1 METRASY
8 VTVGA
13 FAILLLA
20 GGLFLA
26 IWFGGVRL
34 DQETRPFRIEFQG
47 SVNGLS
53 TGSPV
58 RYRGVPVGTVSS
70 IRIDPENVELIRVD
84 IEVDAEVPIK
94 RDMYAVLE
102 AQGLTGIGFI
112 QIEGGT
118 DAAAALEPTD
128 DYPVPRIPARSSLL
142 SKVFET
148 APEIADRLVVLMAR
162 VEAFLSEENEEAFHA
177 ILTNFAEVSMTVAN
191 RSGAIDRMISGASA
205 GVEDLRLS
213 AAEIRPLVETLNR
226 ELVTLTEEAAATLAT
241 VRGTAVGLDSEVTA
255 LARSLG
261 KTSDRIAATAGQLE
275 GMVADARPGMKDFTN
290 SGLYELTQFL
300 VEARVLVSNIDR
312 VLRQIDRDPSQF
324 LFGDRDGQVETDQ

>member
-13 FAILLLA
+13 FAIVLFV

-34 DQETRPFRIEFQG
+34 DQETRPFLIEFQG
-47 SVNGLS
+47 AVDGLS

-58 RYRGVPVGTVSS
+58 RYRGVPVGTVSD
-70 IRIDPENVELIRVD
+70 IRIDPENVEVIRVD

-94 RDMYAVLE
+94 KDMYAVLQ

-118 DAAAALEPTD
+118 ADAEELEPTGD
-128 DYPVPRIPARSSLL
+128 RPVPRIPARSSAL

-148 APEIADRLVVLMAR
+148 APQIADRLVVVIAR
-162 VEAFLSEENEEAFHA
+162 IEEFLSEENEQ
-177 ILTNFAEVSMTVAN
+177 NFRMLLANLATVSTTVAD
-191 RSGAIDRMISGASA
+191 RSDEIEAVISGAAAS
-205 GVEDLRLS
+205 VEDLRQA
-213 AAEIRPLVETLNR
+213 AAEVGPLMQ
-226 ELVTLTEEAAATLAT
+226 EASATLAT
-241 VRGTAVGLDSEVTA
+241 VRGTAVGLDNEVAA
-255 LARSLG
+255 LSGSLAKAG
-261 KTSDRIAATAGQLE
+261 DRIASTAGELE
-275 GMVADARPGMKDFTN
+275 GMLADARPGMKDFTN
-290 SGLYELTQFL
+290 TGLYELTQFL
-300 VEARVLVSNIDR
+300 VEARFLVSNIDR

-324 LFGDRDGQVETDQ
+324 LFGDRDGQVEAEQ

>member
-13 FAILLLA
+13 FAILLLV

-26 IWFGGVRL
+26 IWFGGVRI
-34 DQETRPFRIEFQG
+34 DQETKPYIIEFQG
-47 SVNGLS
+47 AVDGLS

-58 RYRGVPVGTVSS
+58 RYRGVPVGTVSD

-94 RDMYAVLE
+94 KDMYAVLQ

-118 DAAAALEPTD
+118 DAAEPLEPTEER
-128 DYPVPRIPARSSLL
+128 PVPRIPARSSAL

-148 APEIADRLVVLMAR
+148 APQIADRLVVVIAR
-162 VEAFLSEENEEAFHA
+162 IEAFLNEENEQNFRMLLANLAQVSTA
-177 ILTNFAEVSMTVAN
+177 IAD
-191 RSGAIDRMISGASA
+191 RRDDIDAVISGASA
-205 GVEDLRLS
+205 SVADLQRAS
-213 AAEIRPLVETLNR
+213 AELGPLLQ
-226 ELVTLTEEAAATLAT
+226 EASATLAT
-241 VRGTAVGLDSEVTA
+241 VRGTAVGLDNEVA
-255 LARSLG
+255 QLSGSLAKAG
-261 KTSDRIAATAGQLE
+261 DRIASTAGELE
-275 GMVADARPGMKDFTN
+275 GMLADARPGMKDFTN
-290 SGLYELTQFL
+290 TGLYELTQFL
-300 VEARVLVSNIDR
+300 VEARFLVSNIDR

-324 LFGDRDGQVETDQ
+324 LFGDRGGQVEADQ

>member
-1 METRASY
+1 METKASY

-26 IWFGGVRL
+26 IWFGGVSL
-34 DQETRPFRIEFQG
+34 DQETRPYRIDFEG
-47 SVNGLS
+47 AVDGLS

-58 RYRGVPVGTVSS
+58 RYRGVPVGTVRD
-70 IRIDPENVELIRVD
+70 IRIEPENVELIRVD
-84 IEVDAEVPIK
+84 IDVDADVPIK

-118 DAAAALEPTD
+118 AAAEPLEPTQD
-128 DYPVPRIPARSSLL
+128 RPVPRIPARSSAL

-148 APEIADRLVVLMAR
+148 APEIADQLIVLINRLQS
-162 VEAFLSEENEEAFHA
+162 FLSEENERRVYG
-177 ILTNFAEVSMTVAN
+177 ILTDLATVSAAVAG
-191 RSGAIDRMISGASA
+191 RTDEIEAAIDGASVTVDELYRA
-205 GVEDLRLS
+205 S
-213 AAEIRPLVETLNR
+213 AALGPLLD
-226 ELVTLTEEAAATLAT
+226 EASATLAT

-255 LARSLG
+255 LAGSLG
-261 KTSDRIAATAGQLE
+261 QASDNIAATAAQLE
-275 GMVADARPGMKDFTN
+275 GMVAEARPGMKDFSNT
-290 SGLYELTQFL
+290 GLYELTQFL

>member
-1 METRASY
+1 METRAPY

-13 FAILLLA
+13 FAILLLL

-26 IWFGGVRL
+26 IWFGGVSI

-47 SVNGLS
+47 AVDGLS

-58 RYRGVPVGTVSS
+58 RYRGVPVGTVSD

-94 RDMYAVLE
+94 KDMYAVLK

-118 DAAAALEPTD
+118 AAAGELEPTEGR
-128 DYPVPRIPARSSLL
+128 PVPRIPARSSAL

-148 APEIADRLVVLMAR
+148 APQIADRLVVVMAR
-162 VEAFLSEENEEAFHA
+162 AEEFLSEENEQNFRMLLANLATVSTTIADRSDEIEA
-177 ILTNFAEVSMTVAN
+177 V
-191 RSGAIDRMISGASA
+191 ISGASA
-205 GVEDLRLS
+205 SVADFQAA
-213 AAEIRPLVETLNR
+213 AAEVGPLLQ
-226 ELVTLTEEAAATLAT
+226 EASATLAT
-241 VRGTAVGLDSEVTA
+241 VRGTAVGLDSEVA
-255 LARSLG
+255 ALSSSLARAG
-261 KTSDRIAATAGQLE
+261 DRIAATAGELE

-290 SGLYELTQFL
+290 TGLYELTQFL
-300 VEARVLVSNIDR
+300 VEARFLVSNIDR

>member
-1 METRASY
+1 METKASY

-26 IWFGGVRL
+26 IWFGGVSL
-34 DQETRPFRIEFQG
+34 DQETQPYVIDFEG
-47 SVNGLS
+47 SVDGLS

-58 RYRGVPVGTVSS
+58 RYRGVPVGTVRD
-70 IRIDPENVELIRVD
+70 IRIEPENVELIRVD
-84 IEVDAEVPIK
+84 IDVDADVPIK

-118 DAAAALEPTD
+118 AAAEPLEPTD
-128 DYPVPRIPARSSLL
+128 EHPVPRIPARSSAL
-142 SKVFET
+142 SQVFET
-148 APEIADRLVVLMAR
+148 APEIADQLVVLINR
-162 VEAFLSEENEEAFHA
+162 LQSFLSEENEQRVYG
-177 ILTNFAEVSMTVAN
+177 ILTDLATVSAAVAG
-191 RSGAIDRMISGASA
+191 RTDEIEATITGASA
-205 GVEDLRLS
+205 SVEELHRAS
-213 AAEIRPLVETLNR
+213 AALGPLLD
-226 ELVTLTEEAAATLAT
+226 EASATLAT

-255 LARSLG
+255 LAGSLG
-261 KTSDRIAATAGQLE
+261 QASDNIAATAAQLE
-275 GMVADARPGMKDFTN
+275 GMVAEARPGMKDFTN
-290 SGLYELTQFL
+290 TGLYELTQFL

-324 LFGDRDGQVETDQ
+324 LFGDRDGQVEADR